1 MRAKLSAAAAVAAIV
16 VAWFF
21 RFEPLPT
28 GAPAALLDRWTGAVH
43 IVGVDGVRR
52 IVP

>member
-1 MRAKLSAAAAVAAIV
+1 MRTKLAVVIAIAVFV

-43 IVGVDGVRR
+43 LIGVDGVRR